1 MKTIPISLLKKKAKD
16 IKKEKNIKHIESL
29 DLVAKEE
36 GFNCWNTLIDN
47 SLLRMNYKTI
57 EKLNVAKPKLAFFI
71 FNMVES
77 LKEIDFTFSQKDP
90 LIISNYLSAR
100 FNSSYDTNKDSLD
113 IAKLISI
120 VYCKNTD
127 FFDPEYFKNLLN
139 FNFLI
144 KEINKDYDFYKEID
158 FIKLFFYTKLDIN
171 FQKNFKIEN
180 NYFINNWFIFI
191 SGFLDTFEALIEIYQ
206 LKLLNSDFKSLS
218 LKIKDINFLEVII
231 NNEVLNSTKYF
242 TDYLNNAR
250 QRMFQPT
257 FNIFNSEFI
266 KTHNL
271 INFSNKNIKNSGEFV
286 TNANQISVKLLKKI
300 AKESLKDNTNN
311 FKNSRD
317 SLNFIANRYGY
328 KNWKEL
334 IDYLELPLY
343 IEEKNK
349 FGEDFSRFNGFIE
362 ELKEIMESLNEAF
375 NRKSY
380 NALFFIYKRI
390 NVYSEV
396 FKLDLNA
403 LKIITYIFINS
414 SKKIDFDY
422 LSKLFNID
430 YLLNVIKNNF
440 YQDDFIKNSF
450 YQEIFAELKDTNN
463 NLDSFKKLTQDL
475 KSIFNLINFD
485 NKDNLIKKL
494 SEEKVF
500 NELINNELIIKYR
513 GSFEFYTD
521 YLKRDY
527 EDKNI
532 LEINKNIA
540 INYKKYY

>member
-1 MKTIPISLLKKKAKD
+1 M
-16 IKKEKNIKHIESL
+16 
-29 DLVAKEE
+29 
-36 GFNCWNTLIDN
+36 
-47 SLLRMNYKTI
+47 
-57 EKLNVAKPKLAFFI
+57 
-71 FNMVES
+71 
-77 LKEIDFTFSQKDP
+77 
-90 LIISNYLSAR
+90 
-100 FNSSYDTNKDSLD
+100 
-113 IAKLISI
+113 
-120 VYCKNTD
+120 
-127 FFDPEYFKNLLN
+127 
-139 FNFLI
+139 
-144 KEINKDYDFYKEID
+144 
-158 FIKLFFYTKLDIN
+158 
-171 FQKNFKIEN
+171 
-180 NYFINNWFIFI
+180 
-191 SGFLDTFEALIEIYQ
+191 
-206 LKLLNSDFKSLS
+206 
-218 LKIKDINFLEVII
+218 II
-231 NNEVLNSTKYF
+231 NNEILNSTNYF
-242 TDYLNNAR
+242 VEYLNNAR

-257 FNIFNSEFI
+257 FNIFNSQFV
-266 KTHNL
+266 KTHSLIDFNDKNL
-271 INFSNKNIKNSGEFV
+271 KNSGKFV
-286 TNANQISVKLLKKI
+286 TNANQISVKILKKI
-300 AKESLKDNTNN
+300 AKENLKDNGNTL
-311 FKNSRD
+311 KNSRD

-328 KNWKEL
+328 NNWKEL
-334 IDYLELPLY
+334 IDYLELPLH

-349 FGEDFSRFNGFIE
+349 FGQDFIRFNGFVE
-362 ELKEIMESLNEAF
+362 ELIEIMESLNEAF

-380 NALFFIYKRI
+380 NALFFTYKRI

-403 LKIITYIFINS
+403 LKIITYVFINS
-414 SKKIDFDY
+414 SKKLDFDY

-440 YQDDFIKNSF
+440 HQDDFIKNSF
-450 YQEIFAELKDTNN
+450 YQEIFAELEDTNN

>member
-1 MKTIPISLLKKKAKD
+1 M
-16 IKKEKNIKHIESL
+16 
-29 DLVAKEE
+29 
-36 GFNCWNTLIDN
+36 
-47 SLLRMNYKTI
+47 
-57 EKLNVAKPKLAFFI
+57 
-71 FNMVES
+71 
-77 LKEIDFTFSQKDP
+77 
-90 LIISNYLSAR
+90 
-100 FNSSYDTNKDSLD
+100 
-113 IAKLISI
+113 
-120 VYCKNTD
+120 
-127 FFDPEYFKNLLN
+127 N